1 MGRERA
7 LRVAL
12 TFGAALPLLW
22 LVAVTT
28 VTRQAAPPTSP
39 PVRALASAPEPGMPT
54 ADEHGGAVR
63 LFESTLGVVREISR
77 SFERGDYTGAVVRLL
92 IIVELL
98 IGALGAVSCVTVRG
112 KVNADLVCRI
122 VDVMGALFIVIALL
136 LFGMIVARREGP

>member
-22 LVAVTT
+22 LAATT
-28 VTRQAAPPTSP
+28 VTRQTASPTSP
-39 PVRALASAPEPGMPT
+39 PVSTVVSAPDISVAPT
-54 ADEHGGAVR
+54 DESGGAVR
-63 LFESTLGVVREISR
+63 LFEATLGVVREISR

-92 IIVELL
+92 IIVEVL
-98 IGALGAVSCVTVRG
+98 IAGLGAVSCVTVRG
-112 KVNADLVCRI
+112 KVNADLVFRI

-136 LFGMIVARREGP
+136 LFGMIVSRKGL